1 MSLPKNLLYQNKVDS
16 MGSRPY
22 TSNIQSQNQVYAMND
37 TIVLNIP
44 CNRNTVLSPADSYLK
59 FSAQFTNGAAINT
72 WSRLSKAGAA
82 GFIQRLRVFHGSTL
96 LEDVDNYN
104 NLVSQLCT
112 HMRSPDDVFYGGSV
126 VEGFDEQSQ
135 VSINGVY
142 NVSGLRGQ
150 RVSNAAYAAG
160 GGAADI
166 AAGAVSPIRTYCIPL
181 VSILGTLS
189 DKYVPLFA
197 MTSAPLRVEI
207 QLVAAA
213 AIPYLA
219 LTAIASFSVTNVE
232 YIGSFIELSDQAL
245 AVIQQSQGGAPLT
258 MAVDRYANLIGN
270 ANLLNAVTNVSVP
283 VPFKYSST
291 QAILATIRQ
300 HASGVTT
307 FDAFGSNHFSL
318 SEYRWQFGSE
328 TIPSKAV
335 GADLYNGNRGMMYN
349 YYCSALGSPYSLT
362 YNPLISLY
370 TYDTMAVPVATTE
383 TPNTAANNLTSIA
396 GAFGIGQELVSYPSA
411 NVDQMFAGRNTST
424 EDIYLNLQFAANNT
438 TPAVR
443 FDLYCLHHA
452 VIICENGQAS
462 IRF

>member
-22 TSNIQSQNQVYAMND
+22 TSNVQSQNQVYTMND

-59 FSAQFTNGAAINT
+59 FSVQMTNGAAINT
-72 WSRLSKAGAA
+72 WTRLSKAGAA
-82 GFIQRLRVFHGSTL
+82 GYIQRLRVFHGSTL
-96 LEDVDNYN
+96 LEDTDNYG
-104 NLVSQLCT
+104 NLVAQLCT
-112 HMRSPDDVFYGGSV
+112 HQRSADDIFYGGSV
-126 VEGFDEQSQ
+126 VEGFDEASQ
-135 VSINGVY
+135 VSINNVY
-142 NVSGLRGQ
+142 NISGLRGA
-150 RVSNAAYAAG
+150 RITNAAYVAG

-166 AAGAVSPIRTYCIPL
+166 AAGAVTPVRTFCIPL
-181 VSILGTLS
+181 VSILGTLTE
-189 DKYVPLFA
+189 KYIPLFA
-197 MTSAPLRVEI
+197 MTSSSLRVEI
-207 QLVAAA
+207 QLVANAQ
-213 AIPYLA
+213 IPVVA
-219 LTAIASFSVTNVE
+219 LTAFASFSVTNVE

-245 AVIQQSQGGAPLT
+245 SVVQQSQMGGPLT

-291 QAILATIRQ
+291 QAIIGTIRQ
-300 HASGVTT
+300 HAAGVTT
-307 FDAFGSNHFSL
+307 FDSFGSNHFNL

-349 YYCSALGSPYSLT
+349 YYCSALGSPYSLS

-370 TYDTMAVPVATTE
+370 TYDTMAVPAATTE

-396 GAFGIGQELVSYPSA
+396 GAFGIGQELVSFPSA
-411 NVDQMFAGRNTST
+411 NVDQMFSGRNTSS
-424 EDIYLNLQFAANNT
+424 EDIYLNLQFAANAT

-452 VIICENGQAS
+452 VIVCENGQAS
-462 IRF
+462 IRY